1 MGDRMKHFF
10 SRRASGTR
18 GIAIGVGV
26 LLIAASASATNGA
39 AAANGILK
47 VATSAAVTTWDPV
60 QSFSTEAF
68 YMTSLYEP
76 LIWKNEVGAATDYSP
91 ALATT
96 WSHSKDGL
104 TWTFN
109 LRSGATF
116 HDGSVVNAAAV
127 KASLD
132 SAKKDGGASFIWDP
146 VKSIEVVDADTVAFH
161 LSYSAPLDLIVSSSY
176 GAWIVNPKAL
186 DAVAKD
192 AKYYESGIDA
202 GSGPY
207 TLTSYSPGTEVVMS
221 AYPKYWGPKPAYS
234 IVDALITS
242 DGVTAQQMLTSGQ
255 VDFASNIPLTSM
267 ASLKSN
273 HKYKVKAYGSPFN
286 YVGYFNT
293 LRAPLNN
300 PVVRQALSMAIP
312 YSDIVK
318 VGGQGYA
325 TQARG
330 PVPAGIFPYD
340 SATPQYKKA
349 LATAKTMLAKAGVKN
364 LKLKITYASENGAE
378 ARFAPLIKSAF
389 ESIGVSVD
397 IQAMLFSQQWSLAKK
412 DPANA
417 QDLFIVYYWPTYSD
431 AGSDNLYSLFHSSAK
446 PFFNLSY
453 WKNTQY
459 DDLIDK
465 AATLTGTDRA
475 ASAALY
481 SQAMKILYDQAPGI
495 SFYDTKAVYVVPKA
509 ITGFTYNINYP
520 FSLFFAKWSP
530 TK

>member
-1 MGDRMKHFF
+1 MNDFLDRRN
-10 SRRASGTR
+10 RRSKTTALIT
-18 GIAIGVGV
+18 ALLLVGV
-26 LLIAASASATNGA
+26 TFTTAPVASAAT
-39 AAANGILK
+39 GILK

-76 LIWKNEVGAATDYSP
+76 LIWKNADGDSKEYSP
-91 ALATT
+91 ALASS

-104 TWTFN
+104 VWTFN
-109 LRSGATF
+109 LRDGATF
-116 HDGSVVNAAAV
+116 HDGTPVTSAAV

-146 VKSIEVVDADTVAFH
+146 VKNIDATASDKVVFT

-186 DAVAKD
+186 AAVAKD
-192 AKYYESGIDA
+192 SKYYESGIDA
-202 GSGPY
+202 GTGPY
-207 TLTSYSPGTEVVMS
+207 TLKSYAPGSEVVMTS
-221 AYPKYWGPKPAYS
+221 YAKYWGPKPAYS
-234 IVDALITS
+234 IIDVQITS

-267 ASLKSN
+267 KSLKRNS
-273 HKYKVKAYGSPFN
+273 KFSVKSYGSPFN

-300 PVVRQALSMAIP
+300 PLVRKALSMAIP
-312 YSDIVK
+312 YNDIVT

-330 PVPAGIFPYD
+330 PVPAGIFPFD
-340 SATPQYKKA
+340 PKTPQYKRALNTAKA
-349 LATAKTMLAKAGVKN
+349 LLARAGVKD
-364 LKLKITYASENGAE
+364 LKLKLTYASENSAE
-378 ARFAPLIKSAF
+378 ARFVPLIKSAF

-397 IQAMLFSQQWSLAKK
+397 VQGMLFSQQWSLAKK

-417 QDLFIVYYWPTYSD
+417 QDIFIVYYWPTYSD
-431 AGSDNLYSLFHSSAK
+431 AGSDNLYSLFHSSKK

-453 WKNTQY
+453 WVNPKY
-459 DDLIDK
+459 DALIDE
-465 AATLTGTDRA
+465 AATLTGTDRS
-475 ASAALY
+475 ASQALY
-481 SQAMKILYDQAPGI
+481 SQAMKILYTEAPGI
-495 SFYDTKAVYVVPKA
+495 SFYDTKAVYAVPKA
-509 ITGFTYNINYP
+509 IKGFSYNINYP
-520 FSLFFAKWSP
+520 FSLFFADWSP
-530 TK
+530 AK